1 MELKG
6 SEEEKSIRRK
16 YKILAVKK
24 CTKNSAISSIKI
36 MGNIILGMID
46 LALFVVPIYMFYNDI
61 VKDNIMNHSELYR
74 LLEFLLLPPVMT
86 LGGISWNLGG
96 FSVDDDVSFPLGN
109 VIERIHNNVADIK
122 EYTIEAIEEIRESKT
137 L

>member
-1 MELKG
+1 MLEYASQVVNIVELKG

-61 VKDNIMNHSELYR
+61 VKNNIDRDIIKNVCDKIEK
-74 LLEFLLLPPVMT
+74 
-86 LGGISWNLGG
+86 GGNENDKQILNW
-96 FSVDDDVSFPLGN
+96 
-109 VIERIHNNVADIK
+109 AK
-122 EYTIEAIEEIRESKT
+122 EYLIS
-137 L
+137 LY